1 MTTVTPASLDPLV
14 ENESDPGDLVHNS
27 MAMDEGQRLQRR
39 KNKLISQAETIIHIN
54 TIIGAKLQVNFFFVG
69 AKLKVN
75 FFFVYQYHHWSHDRP
90 WRATADLVRGRVSS
104 RVSAWLLALSRDAV
118 ILGCLIPG
126 FDWTSRYRGA
136 SSKMITTQG
145 VLKAKEV

>member
-1 MTTVTPASLDPLV
+1 MERLRMTTVTPASLDPLV

-69 AKLKVN
+69 TKLQVN
-75 FFFVYQYHHWSHDRP
+75 FFLYINTIIGATTALGALRQILFVD
-90 WRATADLVRGRVSS
+90 VSPPAS
-104 RVSAWLLALSRDAV
+104 L
-118 ILGCLIPG
+118 LGCSLCLEMLS
-126 FDWTSRYRGA
+126 FSDA
-136 SSKMITTQG
+136 
-145 VLKAKEV
+145 